1 MKKVRNLSGKSVA
14 FIGDSIIAAGGFI
27 NLLREYFLNKGI
39 RIALFNKGVAG
50 NRVDMVK
57 TLISEEFCFYKPD
70 YAAIMF
76 GGNDLG
82 IWLYDGNKPVTE
94 QLLEKRKERV
104 FNYKRGLTET
114 IERLLSFGITPIVT
128 SPLCY
133 NSDIEEKEDVYTI
146 ADNSEKED
154 YIGDNFYTKKT
165 FCNINEGFKV
175 LAQEAKTV
183 ALKFGT
189 IYWDLLDDTLK
200 EGAPEMFYEDGMH
213 YNIKGH
219 ELLAK
224 IILKNLTGERF
235 IFTEPRESIKKIA
248 EEEQRERAYFFV
260 KYNRMSAYKSI
271 LCGDKL
277 VSAVNEVI
285 KNEGYT
291 EGLTETRA
299 KGFLEYAED
308 PVENGKKLTEDIL
321 NLN

>member
-1 MKKVRNLSGKSVA
+1 MKKLFLFVFAAFCSIAIIFFSACKDNDSVA
-14 FIGDSIIAAGGFI
+14 NIEFEENEII
-27 NLLREYFLNKGI
+27 
-39 RIALFNKGVAG
+39 
-50 NRVDMVK
+50 
-57 TLISEEFCFYKPD
+57 T
-70 YAAIMF
+70 
-76 GGNDLG
+76 
-82 IWLYDGNKPVTE
+82 T
-94 QLLEKRKERV
+94 V
-104 FNYKRGLTET
+104 F
-114 IERLLSFGITPIVT
+114 
-128 SPLCY
+128 
-133 NSDIEEKEDVYTI
+133 EDVILTPKTVNI
-146 ADNSEKED
+146 TEKIVWEVSD
-154 YIGDNFYTKKT
+154 
-165 FCNINEGFKV
+165 KV